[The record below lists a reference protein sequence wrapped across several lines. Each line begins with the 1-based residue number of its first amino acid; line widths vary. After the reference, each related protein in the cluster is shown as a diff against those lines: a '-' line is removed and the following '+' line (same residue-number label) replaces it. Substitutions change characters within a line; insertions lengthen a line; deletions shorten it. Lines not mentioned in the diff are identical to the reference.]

1 MARDGLSGLALPG
14 EAELQSFARAAA
26 QLLEVRSARHA
37 GARVVRRRAGVGLQH
52 LDHRDYQPGDELR
65 HVDWRQTARHGRPVL
80 RQFEAEASGDWTL
93 LLDASSSMTTH
104 GAGKWRAACR
114 AAVGLAYALL
124 AGGARVR
131 TLAIAERVLG
141 EVAAGRGAAQ
151 YAAIVRMLRAT
162 VPAPDGCRCDLA
174 AAVARLRGEGASM
187 VLGDLLGA
195 QEMRPG
201 LRALRERCSRL
212 HVLRLVDARDLEL
225 PDSAPLELLDVETG
239 ERRVVDPATARP
251 AARLADRAAAERL
264 RAFCDQSGL
273 VFSEWRIATP
283 WQTALLDHLLA
294 ARAS

>member
-1 MARDGLSGLALPG
+1 MARDRLSGLALPG

-80 RQFEAEASGDWTL
+80 RQFEAEAAGDWTL

-131 TLAIAERVLG
+131 ALAIAERVLG
-141 EVAAGRGAAQ
+141 EVAAGRGATQ
-151 YAAIVRMLRAT
+151 YAAIVRMLQAT
-162 VPAPDGCRCDLA
+162 VPAPDGRRCDLA

-212 HVLRLVDARDLEL
+212 HVLRLVDVRDLEL

>member
-1 MARDGLSGLALPG
+1 MARDGLSELALPG

-93 LLDASSSMTTH
+93 LLDASSSMSTQDC
-104 GAGKWRAACR
+104 GKWRAACR
-114 AAVGLAYALL
+114 AAAGLGYALL

-131 TLAIAERVLG
+131 VLVVAERVLG
-141 EVAAGRGAAQ
+141 EVGSGRGAAQ
-151 YAAIVRMLRAT
+151 YAAIVRLLKAT
-162 VPAPDGCRCDLA
+162 VPEPTGRRCDLA
-174 AAVARLRGEGASM
+174 AAAVRLRGEGASL

-195 QEMRPG
+195 QEMRPA

-212 HVLRLVDARDLEL
+212 HVLRIVAALDLEL
-225 PDSAPLELLDVETG
+225 PGSTPLELVDVETG
-239 ERRVVDPATARP
+239 ERRVVDPATALS
-251 AARLADRAAAERL
+251 AARRADRAAAQRL
-264 RAFCDQSGL
+264 QAFCRESGL
-273 VFSEWRIATP
+273 VFSEWHTETP
-283 WQTALLDHLLA
+283 WQSALLEHLLA